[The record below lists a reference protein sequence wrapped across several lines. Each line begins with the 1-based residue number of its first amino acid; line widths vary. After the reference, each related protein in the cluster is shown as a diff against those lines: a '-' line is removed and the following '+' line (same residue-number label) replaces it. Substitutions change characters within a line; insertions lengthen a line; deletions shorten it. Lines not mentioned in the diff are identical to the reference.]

1 MLRFASDK
9 DTYQVGETAKIQLPE
24 ASKGRA
30 LLTVENASQILD
42 QRWLELNGERT
53 QVDVPIT
60 DKMAPNVYVSI
71 SLLQPHQGKTND
83 RPIRLY
89 GIIPVKV
96 ENPSTLLTPVI
107 NAGEEWKP
115 MTPQTFKVSE
125 QNGKPMSYTLA
136 VVDEGLLG
144 LTKFETPDLHKSF
157 YKKEALGIKTW
168 DLFDDVMGAY
178 GGQLERM
185 LALGGGDEAQ
195 IDDAANKPK
204 RFPPVVRFL
213 GAFTLEAGQTRE
225 HTVELPPYLGAVRIM
240 LVAAQDQ
247 AYGRAEKPVFVR
259 QPVMMLSSLPRTLK
273 TNETVQVPLTVF
285 VGKPEV
291 KQVTIETKGNQA
303 FSALSQ
309 PITVNFDQPGEKVVM
324 VPVQTGATPMAGQL
338 QFIATSGAESSQHTV
353 DIAIQAP
360 NTPSIRS
367 VMATIEP
374 QSTWSPTV
382 TPFGLTGTNQST
394 LEVSAIPGLNLD
406 QHLDYLV
413 NYPHG
418 CLEQTTS
425 SAFPQLYL
433 PKLLQLPA
441 EQQQKVER
449 HIKAAIDKL
458 GNFQAVSGNL
468 MYWPGSTEVND
479 WASIYAGNFLV
490 EAQKQGYAI
499 PTTLLNNWLIYQVNQ
514 AQEWSNVDNQD
525 TSSIQAYRLYV
536 LALAGKPQ
544 MGAMNRLRE
553 SGKANTQARW
563 MLAAAYQKVGQT
575 EAATQLTQGLAAT
588 QTSAPT
594 PDLTF
599 SGKLGNL
606 GIQLETLLAL
616 NKTQDADALIQ
627 QMAIELALAENANT
641 HDLSWALMSI
651 SHYLAQS
658 TQAIKGQV
666 SINGATATALSTAQS
681 LLSQKL
687 ATGDTAFKVD
697 LKNEGDRKL
706 YATVYS
712 KGVAPAGN
720 ELAESKGLTLQVDI
734 LNSAKQVVW
743 STQNPSTQPL
753 QFAQGQDY
761 SIVVQVANSTP
772 KVVKRVALSTLVPS
786 GMEIGTHP
794 EAAKVGLSYQD
805 VRDDRVLSYFDLNA
819 GERKTV
825 TIPVNAAFLGNYYF
839 PATSAEVMYEP
850 NKRGRT
856 AGLSVQIVKTVTT
869 PMPVATPAKP
879 AASTPA
885 STPAA
890 PAGVGAGTALTN

>member
-1 MLRFASDK
+1 
-9 DTYQVGETAKIQLPE
+9 
-24 ASKGRA
+24 
-30 LLTVENASQILD
+30 
-42 QRWLELNGERT
+42 
-53 QVDVPIT
+53 
-60 DKMAPNVYVSI
+60 
-71 SLLQPHQGKTND
+71 
-83 RPIRLY
+83 
-89 GIIPVKV
+89 
-96 ENPSTLLTPVI
+96 
-107 NAGEEWKP
+107 
-115 MTPQTFKVSE
+115 
-125 QNGKPMSYTLA
+125 
-136 VVDEGLLG
+136 
-144 LTKFETPDLHKSF
+144 
-157 YKKEALGIKTW
+157 
-168 DLFDDVMGAY
+168 
-178 GGQLERM
+178 
-185 LALGGGDEAQ
+185 
-195 IDDAANKPK
+195 
-204 RFPPVVRFL
+204 
-213 GAFTLEAGQTRE
+213 
-225 HTVELPPYLGAVRIM
+225 
-240 LVAAQDQ
+240 
-247 AYGRAEKPVFVR
+247 
-259 QPVMMLSSLPRTLK
+259 
-273 TNETVQVPLTVF
+273 
-285 VGKPEV
+285 
-291 KQVTIETKGNQA
+291 
-303 FSALSQ
+303 
-309 PITVNFDQPGEKVVM
+309 
-324 VPVQTGATPMAGQL
+324 
-338 QFIATSGAESSQHTV
+338 
-353 DIAIQAP
+353 
-360 NTPSIRS
+360 
-367 VMATIEP
+367 
-374 QSTWSPTV
+374 
-382 TPFGLTGTNQST
+382 
-394 LEVSAIPGLNLD
+394 
-406 QHLDYLV
+406 
-413 NYPHG
+413 
-418 CLEQTTS
+418 
-425 SAFPQLYL
+425 
-433 PKLLQLPA
+433 
-441 EQQQKVER
+441 
-449 HIKAAIDKL
+449 
-458 GNFQAVSGNL
+458 
-468 MYWPGSTEVND
+468 
-479 WASIYAGNFLV
+479 
-490 EAQKQGYAI
+490 
-499 PTTLLNNWLIYQVNQ
+499 
-514 AQEWSNVDNQD
+514 
-525 TSSIQAYRLYV
+525 
-536 LALAGKPQ
+536 

-772 KVVKRVALSTLVPS
+772 KAVKRVALSTLVPS
-786 GMEIGTHP
+786 GMEIGTPP

-825 TIPVNAAFLGNYYF
+825 TLPVNAAFLGNYYF